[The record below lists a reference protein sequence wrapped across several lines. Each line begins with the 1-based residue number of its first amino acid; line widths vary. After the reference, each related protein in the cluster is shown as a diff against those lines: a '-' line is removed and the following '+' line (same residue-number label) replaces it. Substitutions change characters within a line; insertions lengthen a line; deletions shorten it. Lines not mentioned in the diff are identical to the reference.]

1 MIRIM
6 DTFEKREMER
16 ELRAL
21 GVPKR
26 ILTPATSIILRHV
39 RIALFKRLG
48 FMGRLWLRLGL

>member
-1 MIRIM
+1 MIKIM

-26 ILTPATSIILRHV
+26 LLTASTKIILRHV
-39 RIALFKRLG
+39 QIALFKRLG
-48 FMGRLWLRLGL
+48 FLGRLLLRFGL